1 MFGDDEEIRSD
12 KDLAAD
18 YRAGMESQ
26 DRLIAN
32 MRAELD
38 SKDGEIVRLRNAVGA
53 LMSEMP
59 PTVHWRKCH
68 DCGTIQLH
76 AENISPYVN
85 CRKCG
90 SRDTRKV
97 SQ

>member
-1 MFGDDEEIRSD
+1 MKSQAQQLAEKMEAELDAKDEEIVKLRKTVD
-12 KDLAAD
+12 GLMAD
-18 YRAGMESQ
+18 
-26 DRLIAN
+26 
-32 MRAELD
+32 
-38 SKDGEIVRLRNAVGA
+38 
-53 LMSEMP
+53 MP

-76 AENISPYVN
+76 ADNIAPYVD

-97 SQ
+97 TP